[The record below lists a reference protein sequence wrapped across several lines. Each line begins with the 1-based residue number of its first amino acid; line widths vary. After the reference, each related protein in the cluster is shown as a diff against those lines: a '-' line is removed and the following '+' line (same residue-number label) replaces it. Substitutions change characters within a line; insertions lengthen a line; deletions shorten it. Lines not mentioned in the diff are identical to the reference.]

1 MRRWTLAVTVTVCA
15 AVIVAG
21 VEIRAQEAT
30 PSAETLLD
38 NYVKA
43 IGGRAASDKVNTR
56 VIKAKLEVPAAGLSM
71 SVSTW
76 AARPNKARTIIESD
90 AVGRIERGFDGSV
103 GWEVTTTTG
112 PRVYEGA
119 QLDDAVR
126 DNRFDG
132 LVTWREWVAKAET
145 RGAADVEGKPAWKV
159 LVTPKRGSPQTYFF
173 DRASSLVVKLE
184 TIVRTP
190 MGDIPAEAFLSDYRD
205 VAGVLMPHRVRQL
218 VTGQELVSVI
228 ESVTP
233 NAEIPAGQF
242 DLPKEI
248 QALLVKK

>member
-1 MRRWTLAVTVTVCA
+1 MRRWTLAVTVCA
-15 AVIVAG
+15 LAVVAG
-21 VEIRAQEAT
+21 VEIRAQETT

-56 VIKAKLEVPAAGLSM
+56 VIKARLEVPAAGLSM

-76 AARPNKARTIIESD
+76 TARPNKARTILESD
-90 AVGRIERGFDGSV
+90 AVGRIERGFDGTV

-145 RGAADVEGKPAWKV
+145 RGAADVDGKPAWKV
-159 LVTPKRGSPQTYFF
+159 LVTPKRGSAQTYFL
-173 DRASSLVVKLE
+173 DQASSLIVKLE
-184 TIVRTP
+184 TTARTP
-190 MGDIPAEAFLSDYRD
+190 MGDVPVELFFSDYRD
-205 VAGVLMPHRVRQL
+205 VAGVRMPHRVRQL
-218 VTGQELVSVI
+218 LAGQELVSVL

-248 QALLVKK
+248 QALLAKK

>member
-1 MRRWTLAVTVTVCA
+1 MRRWMLAVTVCA
-15 AVIVAG
+15 AVVVAG
-21 VEIRAQEAT
+21 VEIRAQETT

-56 VIKAKLEVPAAGLSM
+56 MIKARLEVPAAGLSM

-76 AARPNKARTIIESD
+76 TARPNKARTIVESD
-90 AVGRIERGFDGSV
+90 AVGRIERGFDGTV

-132 LVTWREWVAKAET
+132 LAAWREWIAKAET
-145 RGAADVEGKPAWKV
+145 QGAADVEGKPAWKV
-159 LVTPKRGSPQTYFF
+159 LVTPKRGGTQTYFF